1 MQPLPPG
8 GGGAGKQRKSA
19 MASLGEL
26 ERAVMDLL
34 WAGQEA
40 ATANTLRDRLAQTS
54 AGQDGAAG
62 HWLDDGEC
70 FRGRRGSHR
79 ADG

>member
-1 MQPLPPG
+1 
-8 GGGAGKQRKSA
+8 

-54 AGQDGAAG
+54 AGQGGAG
-62 HWLDDGEC
+62 GP
-70 FRGRRGSHR
+70 
-79 ADG
+79 